1 MSWDK
6 GLTEEQKHAASITGR
21 HVRLLAGPGTGKTT
35 CITSRVVYLI
45 SEKNVK
51 PENIIVLTFTRAAAS
66 ELRERIAN
74 ELETLPATIKVQTL
88 HSYALTT
95 LLQSR
100 NSNRLPLPIRIAD
113 DYEQEKIIYPEIG
126 RLLSIKEVKEVKM
139 FFSNMESNWQKLDG
153 NNIPSAKYS
162 KFLGA
167 WQKTRQTY
175 GYTLRSE
182 LLYQLNQAFTD
193 GAIIPEAFSHVIVD
207 E

>member
-74 ELETLPATIKVQTL
+74 ELETLPATIKV
-88 HSYALTT
+88 
-95 LLQSR
+95 
-100 NSNRLPLPIRIAD
+100 
-113 DYEQEKIIYPEIG
+113 
-126 RLLSIKEVKEVKM
+126 
-139 FFSNMESNWQKLDG
+139 
-153 NNIPSAKYS
+153 
-162 KFLGA
+162 
-167 WQKTRQTY
+167 
-175 GYTLRSE
+175 
-182 LLYQLNQAFTD
+182 
-193 GAIIPEAFSHVIVD
+193 
-207 E
+207 

>member
-1 MSWDK
+1 M
-6 GLTEEQKHAASITGR
+6 
-21 HVRLLAGPGTGKTT
+21 
-35 CITSRVVYLI
+35 
-45 SEKNVK
+45 
-51 PENIIVLTFTRAAAS
+51 
-66 ELRERIAN
+66 
-74 ELETLPATIKVQTL
+74 
-88 HSYALTT
+88 
-95 LLQSR
+95 QSR

-113 DYEQEKIIYPEIG
+113 DYEQEKIIYPEIS
-126 RLLSIKEVKEVKM
+126 RLLSIKEVKEVKE

-153 NNIPSAKYS
+153 NNIPLAKYS

-167 WQKTRQTY
+167 WQKTRQMY